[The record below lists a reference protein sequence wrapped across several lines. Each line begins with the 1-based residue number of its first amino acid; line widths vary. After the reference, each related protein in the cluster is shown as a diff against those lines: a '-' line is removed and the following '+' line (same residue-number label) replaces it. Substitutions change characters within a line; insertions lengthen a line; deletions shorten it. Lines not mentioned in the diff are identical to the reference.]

1 MGADPCEAAC
11 EDIEMGISAAK
22 RTRLFGAGLALSLT
36 AACEG
41 GLDMDFRG
49 DLGSGLD
56 TTAAAQTA
64 TTKRPEPD
72 SRGVISYPGY
82 QVAVAK
88 RGDTLVD
95 VATRVGIPAEE
106 LGRTNG
112 IAPTAQLRQD
122 EIIALPYRVADS
134 TAAAASSGV
143 DIASLAGGAISKAE
157 PGVSTEALAPASSST
172 SAAAAAKPATQTGP
186 EPIRH
191 KVKRG
196 ETAFTIARLYNVS
209 VRALAEWNGLGS
221 DFTIRENQ
229 TLLIPPT
236 ATTSTNTAT
245 AAKPAAAATAATTA
259 AVATNATTKPG
270 EGSPTPTPPSASKPL
285 PEVTTAAEIKAQTPE
300 TPDLGAQ
307 QTQSKAAMGYP
318 VSGKIIRPY
327 VKGKNNGIDIAGT
340 AGASVMAAAD
350 GKVAAITTDA
360 DDVTILVLR
369 HPNNLMTV
377 YYNVE
382 GVKVAKGAQIK
393 RGQSMAVLP
402 DENSYVHFEVREGFD
417 SVDPTPFLK

>member
-1 MGADPCEAAC
+1 
-11 EDIEMGISAAK
+11 MGISAAK

-41 GLDMDFRG
+41 GLDLDFRG
-49 DLGSGLD
+49 DLGAGLD

-72 SRGVISYPGY
+72 ARGVISYPGY
-82 QVAVAK
+82 QVAVAQ
-88 RGDTLVD
+88 RGDTLAD
-95 VATRVGIPAEE
+95 VAARVGIPAEE

-112 IAPTAQLRQD
+112 IATTAQLRQD
-122 EIIALPYRVADS
+122 EIIALPYRVDE
-134 TAAAASSGV
+134 TATGNNGV
-143 DIASLAGGAISKAE
+143 DIASLAGGAISNAE
-157 PGVSTEALAPASSST
+157 PDVSTEALAPAP
-172 SAAAAAKPATQTGP
+172 SAAASSQAKTATQSGP

-209 VRALAEWNGLGS
+209 VRSLAEWNGLGS

-236 ATTSTNTAT
+236 AATSAASTSATKTTA
-245 AAKPAAAATAATTA
+245 AAAATTAT
-259 AVATNATTKPG
+259 VASNTTTKPG

-300 TPDLGAQ
+300 APDLGAQ
-307 QTQSKAAMGYP
+307 QTKSKAAMGYP

-327 VKGKNNGIDIAGT
+327 AKGKNNGIDIAGT
-340 AGASVMAAAD
+340 AGAPVMAAAD

-382 GVKVAKGAQIK
+382 GVKVSKGAQIK

-402 DENSYVHFEVREGFD
+402 DDNSYVHFEVREGFD